1 MLVDTDVLIWYLKG
15 NLNARSEIEA
25 LAEFY
30 ISVVSYIELVQG
42 MRNKNELTCLRR
54 ALRTWNA
61 KIVYITEDISA
72 KAMFYVEQYYLS
84 HSLQLANALIGAT
97 AVANGFDV
105 MTANTKHYRF
115 LKDISLKEF
124 KPISG

>member
-25 LAEFY
+25 LSGFH

-42 MRNKNELTCLRR
+42 MRNKRELTSLRR

-61 KIVYITEDISA
+61 KIAYVTEDVSA

-84 HSLQLANALIGAT
+84 HALQLADALISAT
-97 AVANGFDV
+97 AIVNGFDV
-105 MTANTKHYRF
+105 LTANTKHYRF
-115 LKDISLKEF
+115 LKDLSLKEF
-124 KPISG
+124 KPGN

>member
-15 NLNARSEIEA
+15 NLNAQSEINA
-25 LAEFY
+25 LSEFH

-42 MRNKNELTCLRR
+42 MRNKQELICLRR
-54 ALRTWNA
+54 ALRVWNT
-61 KIVYITEDISA
+61 KISYITEDISA

-84 HSLQLANALIGAT
+84 HSLQLADALISAT

-105 MTANTKHYRF
+105 LTANVKHYRF
-115 LKDISLKEF
+115 LKDVSLKEF
-124 KPISG
+124 KPDI